1 MEQLL
6 RQRAESIWT
15 AAIRSVLPDEAVRR
29 ALEHFHPQGRVFLVA
44 AGKAAWQMAHAALA
58 VLGRVDA
65 GIVITKY
72 GHVRGPLPGVTCCEA
87 GHPVPDDNSFA
98 ATQRALALVSGLRAD
113 DTVLFLLSGGGSAL
127 FEKPL
132 LPAEELQA
140 ITQALLACGADIVE
154 INTIRKRLSAVKGGR
169 FALACAPAAVYS
181 VVLSD
186 ILGDPLDM
194 IASGPACPDS
204 STCAQAAAIAE
215 KYGKLDI
222 LANNAGIIYKNPVD
236 KLEMDRF
243 KKVID
248 INLNGVTICTK
259 HAVPYMKKAG
269 WGRIVNVS
277 SSQAFLTS
285 ETYSAYSA
293 SKAAVSHLTRIWG
306 NELADYNILVNAIC
320 PCYVMTPMMVGSIA
334 RKAAELGTGTDG
346 GYKYFADLVPT
357 HRLLEVE
364 EVGNWAAVLCSELGL
379 ATTGSNISITCGQVQ
394 L

>member
-1 MEQLL
+1 
-6 RQRAESIWT
+6 
-15 AAIRSVLPDEAVRR
+15 
-29 ALEHFHPQGRVFLVA
+29 
-44 AGKAAWQMAHAALA
+44 MAHAALA
-58 VLGRVDA
+58 VLGCVDG

-204 STCAQAAAIAE
+204 STCAQ
-215 KYGKLDI
+215 L
-222 LANNAGIIYKNPVD
+222 LPLRKN
-236 KLEMDRF
+236 
-243 KKVID
+243 
-248 INLNGVTICTK
+248 T
-259 HAVPYMKKAG
+259 G
-269 WGRIVNVS
+269 WRSPLLLRPCCGRKR
-277 SSQAFLTS
+277 Q
-285 ETYSAYSA
+285 
-293 SKAAVSHLTRIWG
+293 KR
-306 NELADYNILVNAIC
+306 C
-320 PCYVMTPMMVGSIA
+320 PT
-334 RKAAELGTGTDG
+334 
-346 GYKYFADLVPT
+346 
-357 HRLLEVE
+357 
-364 EVGNWAAVLCSELGL
+364 
-379 ATTGSNISITCGQVQ
+379 
-394 L
+394 

>member
-1 MEQLL
+1 MKNLERFGKLFDL
-6 RQRAESIWT
+6 TGHVAVVT
-15 AAIRSVLPDEAVRR
+15 GAAQGNGMGIAN
-29 ALEHFHPQGRVFLVA
+29 ALY
-44 AGKAAWQMAHAALA
+44 
-58 VLGRVDA
+58 DA
-65 GIVITKY
+65 GATVVATDIAFGEKKENPRENLYDGID
-72 GHVRGPLPGVTCCEA
+72 RMIMDVT
-87 GHPVPDDNSFA
+87 D
-98 ATQRALALVSGLRAD
+98 
-113 DTVLFLLSGGGSAL
+113 
-127 FEKPL
+127 
-132 LPAEELQA
+132 EEN
-140 ITQALLACGADIVE
+140 VE
-154 INTIRKRLSAVKGGR
+154 QV
-169 FALACAPAAVYS
+169 F
-181 VVLSD
+181 
-186 ILGDPLDM
+186 
-194 IASGPACPDS
+194 
-204 STCAQAAAIAE
+204 AAIAE

-222 LANNAGIIYKNPVD
+222 LANNTGIIYKNPVD

>member
-1 MEQLL
+1 M
-6 RQRAESIWT
+6 
-15 AAIRSVLPDEAVRR
+15 
-29 ALEHFHPQGRVFLVA
+29 A

-58 VLGRVDA
+58 VLGRVDG

-127 FEKPL
+127 FEKKPL

-215 KYGKLDI
+215 KIPAGALPCCCGP
-222 LANNAGIIYKNPVD
+222 AAAGNAQNAAQRDHKNH
-236 KLEMDRF
+236 RQRA
-243 KKVID
+243 
-248 INLNGVTICTK
+248 G
-259 HAVPYMKKAG
+259 AVPCRCGRLPRRRVRAG
-269 WGRIVNVS
+269 
-277 SSQAFLTS
+277 
-285 ETYSAYSA
+285 
-293 SKAAVSHLTRIWG
+293 
-306 NELADYNILVNAIC
+306 
-320 PCYVMTPMMVGSIA
+320 
-334 RKAAELGTGTDG
+334 
-346 GYKYFADLVPT
+346 FAD
-357 HRLLEVE
+357 RLPL
-364 EVGNWAAVLCSELGL
+364 L
-379 ATTGSNISITCGQVQ
+379 
-394 L
+394 

>member
-58 VLGRVDA
+58 VLGCVDA

-72 GHVRGPLPGVTCCEA
+72 GHVRGPLPGVTCCKA

-215 KYGKLDI
+215 KYRLTLSPAAAALLRQETRELTVMPNESREKALVTALLDGPQQKQWHK
-222 LANNAGIIYKNPVD
+222 AQ
-236 KLEMDRF
+236 
-243 KKVID
+243 KKKQKQTC
-248 INLNGVTICTK
+248 LQS
-259 HAVPYMKKAG
+259 
-269 WGRIVNVS
+269 R
-277 SSQAFLTS
+277 
-285 ETYSAYSA
+285 
-293 SKAAVSHLTRIWG
+293 
-306 NELADYNILVNAIC
+306 NILLNRIG
-320 PCYVMTPMMVGSIA
+320 MVYLVTACGSLISMA
-334 RKAAELGTGTDG
+334 RP
-346 GYKYFADLVPT
+346 F
-357 HRLLEVE
+357 
-364 EVGNWAAVLCSELGL
+364 
-379 ATTGSNISITCGQVQ
+379 
-394 L
+394 

>member
-1 MEQLL
+1 MKNLERFGKLFDL
-6 RQRAESIWT
+6 TGHVAVVT
-15 AAIRSVLPDEAVRR
+15 GAAQGNGMGIAN
-29 ALEHFHPQGRVFLVA
+29 ALY
-44 AGKAAWQMAHAALA
+44 
-58 VLGRVDA
+58 DA
-65 GIVITKY
+65 GATVVATDIAFGEKKENPRENLYDGID
-72 GHVRGPLPGVTCCEA
+72 RMIMDVT
-87 GHPVPDDNSFA
+87 D
-98 ATQRALALVSGLRAD
+98 
-113 DTVLFLLSGGGSAL
+113 
-127 FEKPL
+127 
-132 LPAEELQA
+132 EEN
-140 ITQALLACGADIVE
+140 VE
-154 INTIRKRLSAVKGGR
+154 QV
-169 FALACAPAAVYS
+169 F
-181 VVLSD
+181 
-186 ILGDPLDM
+186 
-194 IASGPACPDS
+194 
-204 STCAQAAAIAE
+204 AAIAE

-320 PCYVMTPMMVGSIA
+320 PCYVMTSMMVGSIA

-364 EVGNWAAVLCSELGL
+364 
-379 ATTGSNISITCGQVQ
+379 
-394 L
+394 